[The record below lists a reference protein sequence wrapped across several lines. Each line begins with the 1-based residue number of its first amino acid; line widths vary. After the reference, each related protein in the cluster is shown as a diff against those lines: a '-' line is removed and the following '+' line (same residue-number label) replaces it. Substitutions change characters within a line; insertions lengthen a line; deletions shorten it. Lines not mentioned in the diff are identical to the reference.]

1 MCASVRGVY
10 KVIPDQDSRKGFGV
24 FCVEEPCRSR
34 LVLSRGF
41 CENEQQECHIRTDE
55 QAESEGHSA
64 NANEE
69 SGIHSAVITKIA
81 KARSMTGMIMGHD
94 ITH

>member
-1 MCASVRGVY
+1 MMCASVRGVY
-10 KVIPDQDSRKGFGV
+10 KIILDQDSRSFSV

-34 LVLSRGF
+34 LSRGF

-64 NANEE
+64 NANED

-81 KARSMTGMIMGHD
+81 RARSMTGMIMDHD